1 MGIRFRRSI
10 KIMPGVKVN
19 LSKRGISTSFGT
31 RGVHYTIGSNGR
43 RTSSIGIPGT
53 GISSVSTWSKKRK
66 TNNVSQV
73 SLYSKNTT
81 LILCIF
87 LGMFGIHRFY
97 VKRSG
102 TGILWMFSF
111 GLFLFGWISDIISI
125 LNGTFTDGLG
135 RSLR

>member
-1 MGIRFRRSI
+1 MVYLPLLVREGCIILLEVTADVLHPSASLGQEFLAYRL
-10 KIMPGVKVN
+10 GV
-19 LSKRGISTSFGT
+19 
-31 RGVHYTIGSNGR
+31 
-43 RTSSIGIPGT
+43 
-53 GISSVSTWSKKRK
+53 KKRK

-87 LGMFGIHRFY
+87 LGMFGMHRFY
-97 VKRSG
+97 VKKSG

>member
-1 MGIRFRRSI
+1 
-10 KIMPGVKVN
+10 MPGVKVN

-31 RGVHYTIGSNGR
+31 RGVYYTIGSNGR
-43 RTSSIGIPGT
+43 RTSSVGIPGT
-53 GISSVSTWSKKRK
+53 GISSVSTWNKKFK
-66 TNNVSQV
+66 NNNVSQV
-73 SLYSKNTT
+73 SLYSKNIT

-97 VKRSG
+97 VKKSG

>member
-97 VKRSG
+97 VKKSG

-111 GLFLFGWISDIISI
+111 GFFLFGWISDIISI

-135 RSLR
+135 RSLQ

>member
-43 RTSSIGIPGT
+43 RTSFVGIPGT

-97 VKRSG
+97 VKKSG

>member
-1 MGIRFRRSI
+1 
-10 KIMPGVKVN
+10 MPGVKVN

-31 RGVHYTIGSNGR
+31 RGVHCTIGSNGR

-97 VKRSG
+97 VKSLELEYFG
-102 TGILWMFSF
+102 CFLLDSFYSAGYLILSQY
-111 GLFLFGWISDIISI
+111 
-125 LNGTFTDGLG
+125 
-135 RSLR
+135 

>member
-31 RGVHYTIGSNGR
+31 RGVYYTIGSNGR
-43 RTSSIGIPGT
+43 RTSSVGIPGT
-53 GISSVSTWSKKRK
+53 GISSVSTWNKKFK
-66 TNNVSQV
+66 NNNVSQV
-73 SLYSKNTT
+73 SLYSKNIT

-97 VKRSG
+97 VKKSG